1 MLRDGLVFFKDLSA
15 SRRAKG
21 GALLFEVLT
30 LSGNVSVSD
39 HHDATGSAA
48 WRPKVR

>member
-1 MLRDGLVFFKDLSA
+1 MELRFGIVLKDMNA
-15 SRRAKG
+15 ADRAKRST
-21 GALLFEVLT
+21 LLFEVLT
-30 LSGNVSVSD
+30 LSGNVGVSD